1 MFSTSREEVV
11 ATFDSLKATMARLL
25 ELSFD
30 ALTTPERLVL
40 LEHCETTRRQLPSI
54 EQSLINQIAEQSTEE
69 ELGGRLPAA
78 LASRLRIT
86 RAEAGRRVGE
96 AAELGQRLALT
107 GEPLAPQ
114 LSATAAAQRDGQ
126 HGPPPVSR
134 RLFLFG
140 TDPLEW
146 EGSSLGGGAAGC
158 PSRQLHI
165 RRVRARRGQLG
176 CGGGCT

>member
-11 ATFDSLKATMARLL
+11 ATFDALKATMARLL

-114 LSATAAAQRDGQ
+114 LSATAAAQRDG
-126 HGPPPVSR
+126 HIGEAHVRVIRDFFRHLPVDVDIETREKAEASGPVGHPVPAR
-134 RLFLFG
+134 PTGQTR
-140 TDPLEW
+140 
-146 EGSSLGGGAAGC
+146 AAADGL
-158 PSRQLHI
+158 P
-165 RRVRARRGQLG
+165 
-176 CGGGCT
+176 